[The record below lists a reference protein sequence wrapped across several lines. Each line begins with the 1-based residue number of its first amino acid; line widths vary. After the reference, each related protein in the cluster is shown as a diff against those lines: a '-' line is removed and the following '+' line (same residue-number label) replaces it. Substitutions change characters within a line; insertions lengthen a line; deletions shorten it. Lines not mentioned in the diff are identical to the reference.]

1 MESLEK
7 ILHRESSA
15 VEKRNWIRLTSL
27 CNNRCSFC
35 LDSDAHNGTVTGV
48 MDVKA
53 QILSGKKNGATRL
66 ILSGGEPTIHP
77 NYVDFIKFGK
87 ALGYRRIQTVTNG
100 RMFAY
105 KDFTKKTIDA
115 GLGEVTFSVHGH
127 NAKLHDALVGC
138 PGAFDEEL
146 QGVDNVLADGRAIV
160 NIDVVLTRKNI
171 AHVRDIM
178 ELFIARGVYEFDLLQ
193 IIPFGRAWSDEYRDI
208 LFYDVEEAHPHIQ
221 RALEL
226 KAHPMVH
233 IWTNRF
239 PLVHLEGHEELIQ
252 DPHKLFDEVRG
263 RMAQFDAYID
273 AGEPLSC
280 RDPARCKHCFLQRFC
295 DGVFTT
301 HARAT
306 GSTVDAVAK
315 PFAGSGFDA
324 FRVDLRGGRTAAV
337 PAVGMPDVRAAWL
350 VADDVAQVKGVDVGA
365 LPGEMVWLEVAD
377 LKGIGKVVKDGK
389 LGGKPIQRVIVRR
402 GEDVAAA
409 FGIGGGSP
417 DFEVKLLLT
426 PESAPWIE
434 KHVREEMP
442 GLVLGAESHEL
453 LSDTARHT
461 VDHKDFFARY
471 RSPVPVEDIPACLAG
486 PTARTGWP
494 TIFDAAMLDAGG
506 RFAMYGYV
514 QSFVVDSYYSRSIRC
529 DECVMRDEC
538 RGLHVNYIRRFGFR
552 QVEPIRAPA

>member
-1 MESLEK
+1 MESLDK
-7 ILHRESSA
+7 ILNRESSA

-48 MDVKA
+48 MNVKA
-53 QILSGKKNGATRL
+53 QILSGRKNGATRL

-87 ALGYRRIQTVTNG
+87 SLDYRRIQTVTNG

-127 NAKLHDALVGC
+127 TAKLHDALVGC
-138 PGAFDEEL
+138 PGAFDEEMR
-146 QGVDNVLADGRAIV
+146 GVDNVLADGRAIV
-160 NIDVVLTRKNI
+160 NIDIVLTRKNI

-193 IIPFGRAWSDEYRDI
+193 IIPFGRAWSEEYRDI
-208 LFYDVEEAHPHIQ
+208 LFYDVDEAHPHIQ

-226 KAHPMVH
+226 KAHPLVH

-263 RMAQFDAYID
+263 RMEQFDAYLD
-273 AGEPLSC
+273 KGEPLSC
-280 RDPARCKHCFLQRFC
+280 RDPGRCKHCFLQRFC

-306 GSTVDAVAK
+306 GCTVDEVAR
-315 PFAGSGFDA
+315 PAAGTGFDA
-324 FRVDLRGGRTAAV
+324 LRVDVRGGKTAGV
-337 PAVGMPDVRAAWL
+337 PAVGLPPIRAAWI
-350 VADDVAQVKGVDVGA
+350 VADGAADVKRIDPAA
-365 LPGEMVWLEVAD
+365 LPGSEIWLELGD
-377 LKGIGKVVKDGK
+377 LKGAGKLVQDGR
-389 LGGKPIQRVIVRR
+389 LGGKPISRVIVRR

-409 FGIGGGSP
+409 FGLGGTPG
-417 DFEVKLLLT
+417 FEVKLLLSA
-426 PESAPWIE
+426 ESAPWIE
-434 KHVREEMP
+434 KHVTRPMP
-442 GLVLGAESHEL
+442 GLVLGAEAYEL
-453 LSDTARHT
+453 LSDTARHS
-461 VDHKDFFARY
+461 VDYREFFARY
-471 RSPVPVEDIPACLAG
+471 RSPVPVEDIPACFAG
-486 PTARTGWP
+486 EMARRGWP
-494 TIFDAAMLDAGG
+494 TVFDAAMLDERG

-529 DECVMRDEC
+529 GECVERDSC

-552 QVEPIRAPA
+552 QVEPIRAPS